1 MNINEWLNTDN
12 KLSEDIWNRKY
23 RYNNETFDQWLDRVS
38 QNNKD
43 FKDIIQKR
51 QFLAGGR
58 TLSNIGVP
66 DNSSLFNCYSSGYV
80 PDDYAGIMD
89 IAKNIGLTYKS
100 QGGQGLSLSKL
111 RPIDTPIGDR
121 YVSDGIVPFMKIFN
135 EVTEATSQAGSRK
148 GALMMSLDVWHKE
161 ALNFI
166 TIKSKDGLIEKA
178 NLSLEIDDEFM
189 KCIEEFYENGI
200 IKTIKRK
207 ENYSGH
213 EIEWEVTPI
222 EVYNRLVENSWDYGD
237 PACLFVNKFRNYNI
251 MEKDNEYN
259 IVTSNPCVTG
269 DTKILTNNGYEEIET
284 LIGKKVN
291 VWNGYEWSEVE
302 PKITGENQDI
312 CLIEFSD
319 GCELKCTPYHK
330 FILKDGRRIEAK
342 DLKIGDKLM
351 KYNMPIIQGIKELKH
366 GYTQGFFSGD
376 GFIRKETNSPYIT
389 LYDGKR
395 HIKLDIKN
403 IRSHEE
409 KRDTYSV
416 YVDFNDK
423 EFVPD
428 STYTIKSRLEWLSG
442 IVDSDG
448 CSCKDGSIQITS
460 VNKEFLKKIKF
471 MLNTLGINPI
481 LSISRKAQKRLLPD
495 GNGCK
500 KEYNCKETYRI
511 NISAYFVSRLNELGF
526 ETQRVEH
533 SYIPSRISSRFITI
547 KNINLNCEKA
557 EKVYCFT
564 ENKNHSGIFGG
575 IMTAQCGEQPLPPNG
590 ACCLGS
596 INLSE
601 FVMNPYT
608 DNAYFDF
615 EEFKKVVRLG
625 INYMDN
631 LIEVNYNRHPL
642 KEQREVSYNY
652 RNIGLG
658 VMGYANML
666 MKLNMVYGEDD
677 SLKFTDDLFNCMFRT
692 SVEAS
697 SELAKEKGSFPK
709 YSEVVWESEIMRN
722 HFTEEEINQLRQNGL
737 RNCSLLSVA
746 PTGTL
751 SSLLGVSGGCEPEF
765 ALSFTRRTVGLTDNK
780 DAFYKVYCKSVKEY
794 MDLNN
799 LKDDSKLPKWFISS
813 ENIPYINRIKTQG
826 IMQKHIDTAISS
838 TINLPENTTKE
849 QVADIYLQAWKHG
862 LKGITIFRT
871 NCKRIAI
878 LSTTDSNKE
887 EKETKDSKLKRGQLV
902 RNDNIIGLKRTL
914 ITGCGTLHCS
924 AFFDKNNGEFVELFL
939 GKGSQGGCLSTL
951 NGLARLTSLSA
962 RAGVKLVD
970 IVGQLKSANACPSY
984 AIRSA
989 TKKDTSKGSC
999 CPSAIANAL
1008 IDMQKEMKNLIKVT
1022 NISEI
1027 NKESIQENDENK
1039 CPVCGSEIHHSGGCV
1054 ECKNCGWAKCG

>member
-1 MNINEWLNTDN
+1 MNINDWLNTDN

-23 RYNNETFDQWLDRVS
+23 RYNNEAFDQWLDRVS

-43 FKDIIQKR
+43 FKEIIKKR
-51 QFLAGGR
+51 QFLPGGR
-58 TLSNIGVP
+58 TLSNIGVD

-89 IAKNIGLTYKS
+89 TAKNIGLTYKS

-111 RPIDTPIGDR
+111 RPINTPIGNR

-222 EVYNRLVENSWDYGD
+222 EVYNKLVENSWDYGD

-259 IVTSNPCVTG
+259 IVTSNPC
-269 DTKILTNNGYEEIET
+269 
-284 LIGKKVN
+284 
-291 VWNGYEWSEVE
+291 
-302 PKITGENQDI
+302 
-312 CLIEFSD
+312 
-319 GCELKCTPYHK
+319 
-330 FILKDGRRIEAK
+330 
-342 DLKIGDKLM
+342 
-351 KYNMPIIQGIKELKH
+351 
-366 GYTQGFFSGD
+366 
-376 GFIRKETNSPYIT
+376 
-389 LYDGKR
+389 
-395 HIKLDIKN
+395 
-403 IRSHEE
+403 
-409 KRDTYSV
+409 
-416 YVDFNDK
+416 
-423 EFVPD
+423 
-428 STYTIKSRLEWLSG
+428 
-442 IVDSDG
+442 
-448 CSCKDGSIQITS
+448 
-460 VNKEFLKKIKF
+460 
-471 MLNTLGINPI
+471 
-481 LSISRKAQKRLLPD
+481 
-495 GNGCK
+495 
-500 KEYNCKETYRI
+500 
-511 NISAYFVSRLNELGF
+511 
-526 ETQRVEH
+526 
-533 SYIPSRISSRFITI
+533 
-547 KNINLNCEKA
+547 
-557 EKVYCFT
+557 
-564 ENKNHSGIFGG
+564 
-575 IMTAQCGEQPLPPNG
+575 GEQPLPPNG

-601 FVMNPYT
+601 FVINPYT

-631 LIEVNYNRHPL
+631 LIEINYNRHPL

-692 SVEAS
+692 SVETS

-709 YSEVVWESEIMRN
+709 YSEVVWESEIMKN

-765 ALSFTRRTVGLTDNK
+765 ALSFTRRTVGLTNNK
-780 DAFYKVYCKSVKEY
+780 DTFYKVYCKSVKEY

-849 QVADIYLQAWKHG
+849 QIADIYLQAWKHG

-871 NCKRIAI
+871 NCKRTAI

-887 EKETKDSKLKRGQLV
+887 EKENKDNKLKRGQLV

-1022 NISEI
+1022 NISEV
-1027 NKESIQENDENK
+1027 NKESIQENNENK